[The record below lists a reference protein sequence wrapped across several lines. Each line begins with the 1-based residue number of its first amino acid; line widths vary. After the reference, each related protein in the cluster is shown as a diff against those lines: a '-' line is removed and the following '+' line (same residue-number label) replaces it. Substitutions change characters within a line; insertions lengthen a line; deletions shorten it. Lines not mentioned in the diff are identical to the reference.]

1 MSKGSK
7 KYSGFSLF
15 EVIIT
20 MGILLLIAI
29 LVFPITISK
38 TQRSKLESYATQATT
53 DIYYQQ
59 QRSSLKGIDTGV
71 AIQSDG
77 YTLFDGVELLT
88 ATETQSKS
96 LPSNVSITNISL
108 TSGTE
113 ITFTGGSFKPA
124 IYGTFLITNS
134 TDTIRVYINREGLIG
149 YEIL

>member
-1 MSKGSK
+1 MNKVSK

-15 EVIIT
+15 EVIVT
-20 MGILLLIAI
+20 MGILMLIAI

-59 QRSSLKGIDTGV
+59 QRSSLKDIDTGV
-71 AIQSDG
+71 AIQSNG
-77 YTLFDGVELLT
+77 YTLFDGTDLIGS
-88 ATETQSKS
+88 TETQFKQ
-96 LPSNVSITNISL
+96 LPSNVSITNINL

-113 ITFTGGSFKPA
+113 ISFTGGSFKPV

-134 TDTIRVYINREGLIG
+134 ADTVRVYINREGLIG